1 MQLFLVFILQIICS
15 ESHQKE
21 INYVLY
27 NIMFHSPASPYLC
40 ARVHLCSAHTE
51 DAVFA
56 ASVLQLHTANVAWV
70 HKSTVL
76 LLNSMTQIVLF
87 FFFTCIHRWILYT
100 VYIYTM
106 NIQLQMHSQMFEEW
120 LHTRKT
126 TSELLGGLSVV
137 PFCASNTT
145 ELEFWSAVCL
155 PTNSKEPLYSPSSV
169 DESGQFHPVR
179 QFGKKKKERKSC
191 AGMVHT

>member
-1 MQLFLVFILQIICS
+1 MQRMQSWNVKLISEMIKYVNILFLNMQLFLVFILQIICS

-21 INYVLY
+21 INCVLY

-106 NIQLQMHSQMFEEW
+106 NIQLQTAFTDVWGVAPYTENNIWALGWSFCC
-120 LHTRKT
+120 
-126 TSELLGGLSVV
+126 SLL
-137 PFCASNTT
+137 C
-145 ELEFWSAVCL
+145 
-155 PTNSKEPLYSPSSV
+155 
-169 DESGQFHPVR
+169 Q
-179 QFGKKKKERKSC
+179 
-191 AGMVHT
+191 